1 MSLFSVLVP
10 VKGRSLTQCV
20 SSCPGDSLNVVEVFD
35 PVGNFWERCQPMRTA
50 RSRVG
55 VAVVN
60 GLLYAIGGYDGQ
72 SRLSTVEVYNPETD
86 TWTQV
91 SSMNSQ
97 RRYDEYSYSYS
108 VILVSTG

>member
-1 MSLFSVLVP
+1 MTDSVMSLLIFDW
-10 VKGRSLTQCV
+10 
-20 SSCPGDSLNVVEVFD
+20 SSADCLFLSGDSLNVVEVFD
-35 PVGNFWERCQPMRTA
+35 PIGNFWERCQPMRTA

-86 TWTQV
+86 SWTRV

-97 RRYDEYSYSYS
+97 RRL
-108 VILVSTG
+108 IC

>member
-1 MSLFSVLVP
+1 M
-10 VKGRSLTQCV
+10 G
-20 SSCPGDSLNVVEVFD
+20 NV
-35 PVGNFWERCQPMRTA
+35 WERCQPMRTA

-86 TWTQV
+86 GWTQV

-97 RRYDEYSYSYS
+97 RRS
-108 VILVSTG
+108 VAHLVHDRNRPINNPITNPMPPSSAPWEPWSSTAIFTSAADTTGNPL

>member
-1 MSLFSVLVP
+1 MTPPPGSDSTP
-10 VKGRSLTQCV
+10 SA
-20 SSCPGDSLNVVEVFD
+20 PGDSLNVVEVFD
-35 PVGNFWERCQPMRTA
+35 PVGNFWERCQPMRTS

-86 TWTQV
+86 NWTRV

-97 RRYDEYSYSYS
+97 RR
-108 VILVSTG
+108 

>member
-1 MSLFSVLVP
+1 M
-10 VKGRSLTQCV
+10 
-20 SSCPGDSLNVVEVFD
+20 VEVFD
-35 PVGNFWERCQPMRTA
+35 PVGNFWERCQPLKTS

-86 TWTQV
+86 SWTRV

-97 RRYDEYSYSYS
+97 RRLIQPSC
-108 VILVSTG
+108 